1 MVDDC
6 DYVDAG
12 GDDESADVRSALMIV
27 VAVVMEWPSLRL
39 SNDCVDID
47 ILPCLSARWAACIMV
62 CCQCLSSLSLS
73 VPACRLPAVCASV
86 CLCTPACVKVEV

>member
-1 MVDDC
+1 MVYDY

-12 GDDESADVRSALMIV
+12 GDDESVDVRSVLMMV

-47 ILPCLSARWAACIMV
+47 ILPCLSAD
-62 CCQCLSSLSLS
+62 
-73 VPACRLPAVCASV
+73 
-86 CLCTPACVKVEV
+86 